1 MSSIIW
7 SSLNSEEV
15 QHLFGT
21 LVNFIAIILGSILGI
36 IFKKKINQEI
46 GYSLYKVLG
55 LCVIYLGIAGLVKV
69 ENSLAIILSM
79 ALGTL
84 IGEYIGIEDKLEVL
98 SEKIEILVNKIY
110 KGKIKDGFLTA
121 TLLFCIGS
129 MAIIGPIESTL
140 SNNHSTLYA
149 KSILDGIMAVI
160 FSSTMGFGV
169 LLSSFSVLL
178 YQGGISL
185 LASSIKPIMTV
196 ETIAMVSGVGSIM
209 IMGLGINMVLNTKLK
224 ISNMLPSILI
234 PILYTLVMMLKAHFI
249 G

>member
-1 MSSIIW
+1 M
-7 SSLNSEEV
+7 

-21 LVNFIAIILGSILGI
+21 LVNFIAIILGSLLGI

-98 SEKIEILVNKIY
+98 SEKIEVLVNKFY

-234 PILYTLVMMLKAHFI
+234 PILYTLVMILKARFI

>member
-1 MSSIIW
+1 MH
-7 SSLNSEEV
+7 
-15 QHLFGT
+15 HLFGT
-21 LVNFIAIILGSILGI
+21 LVNFIAIILGSLLGI

-98 SEKIEILVNKIY
+98 SGKIEVLVNKVY

-169 LLSSFSVLL
+169 LLSSFSVLI
-178 YQGGISL
+178 YQGGISV
-185 LASSIKPIMTV
+185 LASFIKPIMTV
-196 ETIAMVSGVGSIM
+196 ETISMISGVGSIM
-209 IMGLGINMVLNTKLK
+209 IMGLGINMVFNTKLK
-224 ISNMLPSILI
+224 ISNMLPSILV
-234 PILYTLVMMLKAHFI
+234 PILYTLAMMLKVSFL

>member
-1 MSSIIW
+1 
-7 SSLNSEEV
+7 V

-21 LVNFIAIILGSILGI
+21 LVNFIAIILGSLLGI

-98 SEKIEILVNKIY
+98 SGKIEILVNKVY

-169 LLSSFSVLL
+169 LLSSFSVLI
-178 YQGGISL
+178 YQGGISV
-185 LASSIKPIMTV
+185 LASFIKPIMTV
-196 ETIAMVSGVGSIM
+196 ETISMISGVGSIM
-209 IMGLGINMVLNTKLK
+209 IMGLGINMVFNTKLK
-224 ISNMLPSILI
+224 ISNMLPSILV
-234 PILYTLVMMLKAHFI
+234 PILYTLVMMVKLRFI

>member
-1 MSSIIW
+1 M
-7 SSLNSEEV
+7 
-15 QHLFGT
+15 FGT
-21 LVNFIAIILGSILGI
+21 LVNFIAIILGSLLGI

-98 SEKIEILVNKIY
+98 SGKIEILVNKVY

-169 LLSSFSVLL
+169 LLSSFSVLI
-178 YQGGISL
+178 YQGGISV
-185 LASSIKPIMTV
+185 LANFIKPIMTV
-196 ETIAMVSGVGSIM
+196 ETISMISGVGSIM
-209 IMGLGINMVLNTKLK
+209 IMGLGINMVFNTKLK
-224 ISNMLPSILI
+224 ISNMLPSILV
-234 PILYTLVMMLKAHFI
+234 PILYTLVMMVKLRFI

>member
-1 MSSIIW
+1 M
-7 SSLNSEEV
+7 
-15 QHLFGT
+15 QRLFGT
-21 LVNFIAIILGSILGI
+21 LVNFIAIILGSLLGI

-69 ENSLAIILSM
+69 DNSLAIILSM

-98 SEKIEILVNKIY
+98 SEKIEVLVNKIY

-140 SNNHSTLYA
+140 SNNHATLYA

-234 PILYTLVMMLKAHFI
+234 PILYTLVMMLKARFI

>member
-1 MSSIIW
+1 
-7 SSLNSEEV
+7 
-15 QHLFGT
+15 LFGT
-21 LVNFIAIILGSILGI
+21 LVNFIAIILGSLLGI

-84 IGEYIGIEDKLEVL
+84 IGEYVGIEDKLEVL
-98 SEKIEILVNKIY
+98 SGKIEILVNKVY

-169 LLSSFSVLL
+169 LLSSFSVLI

-185 LASSIKPIMTV
+185 LANFIKPIMTA
-196 ETIAMVSGVGSIM
+196 ETISMISGVGSIM
-209 IMGLGINMVLNTKLK
+209 IMGLGFNMVFNTKLK

-234 PILYTLVMMLKAHFI
+234 PILYTLVMMLKMRFV

>member
-1 MSSIIW
+1 M
-7 SSLNSEEV
+7 
-15 QHLFGT
+15 FGT
-21 LVNFIAIILGSILGI
+21 LVNFIAIILGSLLGI

-98 SEKIEILVNKIY
+98 SGKIEILVNKVY

-169 LLSSFSVLL
+169 LLSSFSVLI
-178 YQGGISL
+178 YQGGISV
-185 LASSIKPIMTV
+185 LASFIKPIMTV
-196 ETIAMVSGVGSIM
+196 ETISMISGVGSIM
-209 IMGLGINMVLNTKLK
+209 IMGLGINMVFNTKLK

-234 PILYTLVMMLKAHFI
+234 PILYTLVMMLKVRFI

>member
-1 MSSIIW
+1 M
-7 SSLNSEEV
+7 
-15 QHLFGT
+15 FGT
-21 LVNFIAIILGSILGI
+21 LVNFIAIILGSLLGI

-98 SEKIEILVNKIY
+98 SGKIEILVNKVY

-169 LLSSFSVLL
+169 LLSSFSVLI
-178 YQGGISL
+178 YQGGISV
-185 LASSIKPIMTV
+185 LANSIKPIMTV
-196 ETIAMVSGVGSIM
+196 ETISMISGVGSIM
-209 IMGLGINMVLNTKLK
+209 IMGLGINMVFNTKLK
-224 ISNMLPSILI
+224 ISNMLPSILV
-234 PILYTLVMMLKAHFI
+234 PILYTLAMMVKLRVI
-249 G
+249 GYTL

>member
-1 MSSIIW
+1 M
-7 SSLNSEEV
+7 

-21 LVNFIAIILGSILGI
+21 LVNFIAIILGSLLGI

-98 SEKIEILVNKIY
+98 SGKIEILVNKVY

-169 LLSSFSVLL
+169 LLSSFSVLI
-178 YQGGISL
+178 YQGGISV
-185 LASSIKPIMTV
+185 LANFIKPIMTV
-196 ETIAMVSGVGSIM
+196 ETISMISGVGSIM
-209 IMGLGINMVLNTKLK
+209 IMGLGINMVFNTKLK
-224 ISNMLPSILI
+224 ISNMLPSILV
-234 PILYTLVMMLKAHFI
+234 PILYTLVMMVKLRFI

>member
-1 MSSIIW
+1 M
-7 SSLNSEEV
+7 

-21 LVNFIAIILGSILGI
+21 LVNFIAIILGSLLGI

-98 SEKIEILVNKIY
+98 SGKIEILVNKVY

-169 LLSSFSVLL
+169 LLSSFSVLI
-178 YQGGISL
+178 YQGGISV
-185 LASSIKPIMTV
+185 LASFIKPIMTV
-196 ETIAMVSGVGSIM
+196 ETISMISGVGSIM
-209 IMGLGINMVLNTKLK
+209 IMGLGINMVFNIKLK
-224 ISNMLPSILI
+224 ISNMLPSILV
-234 PILYTLVMMLKAHFI
+234 PILYTLVMMVKLRFI

>member
-1 MSSIIW
+1 
-7 SSLNSEEV
+7 V
-15 QHLFGT
+15 RQLFGT
-21 LVNFIAIILGSILGI
+21 IVNCFAIILGSTLGI
-36 IFKKKINQEI
+36 LFKRRINQEI

-55 LCVIYLGIAGLVKV
+55 LCVIYLGINGLVKV

-79 ALGTL
+79 TLGTL
-84 IGEYIGIEDKLEVL
+84 IGEYINIEGKLEVM
-98 SEKIEILVNKIY
+98 SEKTEVLVNRFY

-121 TLLFCIGS
+121 SLLFCIGS

-149 KSILDGIMAVI
+149 KSILDGITSVI

-169 LLSSFSVLL
+169 LLSSFSVFV
-178 YQGGISL
+178 YQGSISV
-185 LASSIKPIMTV
+185 LAGLIKPIMTP
-196 ETIAMVSGVGSIM
+196 ETISMISGVGSLM
-209 IMGLGINMVLNTKLK
+209 ILGLGINMIFNTKLK

-234 PILYTLVMMLKAHFI
+234 PILYTLVMLLKVKAL